1 MIEVRDLQKSYGD
14 LLAVDRISF
23 TACEGTVFGLLG
35 PNGAGK
41 STTISC
47 LSGLLKPTAGSVRVG
62 GFDMSSDA
70 VKAKASLGIVPQ
82 ELAIYED
89 LSAREN
95 LSFWGAAYGLKGS
108 KLKQRVEHV
117 LNRIGLADRAG
128 DLPKE
133 YSGGMKRRLNFGC
146 GLVHEPGILLLDE
159 PTVGVDP
166 QSREHLFELV
176 REEKAKGTCVL
187 YTTHYMEEAEKL
199 CDELAIIDHG
209 KIIASGTLNELR
221 AEFGGNDIIQ
231 LSGSFDPP
239 RVEQAVTELNGEVLS
254 LDSGALLMAIKD
266 GARNLPAIL
275 QGIGATGADIHDT
288 RLSEPNLESLFL
300 KLTGKELRA

>member
-1 MIEVRDLQKSYGD
+1 MIEVSGLQKSYGD
-14 LLAVDRISF
+14 LVAVNRISF
-23 TACEGTVFGLLG
+23 SVRPGSVFGLLG

-47 LSGLLKPTAGSVRVG
+47 LSGLLKPTAGSITIS
-62 GFDMSSDA
+62 GFDMAGEA
-70 VKAKASLGIVPQ
+70 VKAKATLGIVPQ

-89 LSAREN
+89 LSAQDN
-95 LSFWGAAYGLKGS
+95 LAYWGAAYGLKGAR
-108 KLKQRVEHV
+108 LKQRVAHV
-117 LNRIGLADRAG
+117 LNRIGLTDRAS
-128 DLPKE
+128 DLPKQ

-146 GLVHEPGILLLDE
+146 GLVHEPGVLLLDE

-166 QSREHLFELV
+166 QSRERLFDLV

-187 YTTHYMEEAEKL
+187 YTTHYMEEAERL

-209 KIIASGTLNELR
+209 KIIAAGTLKELR

-231 LSGSFDPP
+231 LSGTFDLA
-239 RVEQAVTELNGEVLS
+239 RVEQAVAELNANVLS
-254 LDSGALLMAIKD
+254 LSTEVLMIAIKD

-275 QGIGATGADIHDT
+275 QGISATGADIHDT

-300 KLTGKELRA
+300 KLTGKDLRA

>member
-1 MIEVRDLQKSYGD
+1 LIEVRDLQKSYGD
-14 LLAVDRISF
+14 LVAVDRVSF
-23 TACEGTVFGLLG
+23 SARPGTVFGLLG

-47 LSGLLKPTAGSVRVG
+47 LSGLLKPTAGSITVG
-62 GFDMSSDA
+62 GFDMASDA
-70 VKAKASLGIVPQ
+70 VKAKATLGIVPQ

-89 LSAREN
+89 LSAKDN
-95 LSFWGAAYGLKGS
+95 LAYWGAAYGLKGAG
-108 KLKQRVEHV
+108 LKQRVDHI
-117 LNRIGLADRAG
+117 LNRIGLTDRAN

-146 GLVHEPGILLLDE
+146 GLVHEPKILLLDE

-166 QSREHLFELV
+166 QSRERLFDLV
-176 REEKAKGTCVL
+176 KEEKAKGTCVL

-209 KIIASGTLNELR
+209 KIIAAGTLKELR

-231 LSGSFDPP
+231 LTGSFDLTLVE
-239 RVEQAVTELNGEVLS
+239 RVIAELNADALS
-254 LDSGALLMAIKD
+254 LNTEVVMIAIRD
-266 GARNLPAIL
+266 GARNLPAVL
-275 QGIGATGADIHDT
+275 QGISATGADIHDT

-300 KLTGKELRA
+300 KLTGKDLRA

>member
-1 MIEVRDLQKSYGD
+1 MIKVSNLQKFYGD
-14 LLAVDRISF
+14 RVAVDQVSF
-23 TACEGTVFGLLG
+23 SVDAGTVFGLLG

-47 LSGLLKPTAGSVRVG
+47 LSGLLKPTGGSISVG
-62 GFDMSSDA
+62 GFDMSSA
-70 VKAKASLGIVPQ
+70 AIKAKASLGIVPQ

-89 LSAREN
+89 LSARDN
-95 LSFWGAAYGLKGS
+95 LAYWGAAYGLKGDH
-108 KLKQRVEHV
+108 LKQRVDHV
-117 LNRIGLADRAG
+117 LNRIGLADRAD
-128 DLPKE
+128 DLPKH

-146 GLVHEPGILLLDE
+146 GLVHEPKILLLDE

-166 QSREHLFELV
+166 QSRKRLFDLV
-176 REEKAKGTCVL
+176 RDEKAKGTCVL

-209 KIIASGTLNELR
+209 KIIARGTLAELR
-221 AEFGGNDIIQ
+221 AEFGGNDLIQ
-231 LSGSFDPP
+231 LSGSFDQAK
-239 RVEQAVTELNGEVLS
+239 VEQAVAELQAEVLS
-254 LDSGALLMAIKD
+254 INSEVVMIAIKD
-266 GARNLPAIL
+266 GARNLPAVLAEIS
-275 QGIGATGADIHDT
+275 ATGADIHDT

>member
-1 MIEVRDLQKSYGD
+1 LIEVRDLQKSYGD
-14 LLAVDRISF
+14 LVAVNRISF
-23 TACEGTVFGLLG
+23 AIGAGTVFGLLG

-47 LSGLLKPTAGSVRVG
+47 LSGLLRPTAGSITIG
-62 GFDMSSDA
+62 GFDMARDA

-89 LSAREN
+89 LSAQDN
-95 LSFWGAAYGLKGS
+95 LAYWGAAYGLKGTR
-108 KLKQRVEHV
+108 LKQRVAHV
-117 LNRIGLADRAG
+117 LNRIGLTDRANH
-128 DLPKE
+128 LPKH

-146 GLVHEPGILLLDE
+146 GLVHEPRTLLLDE

-166 QSREHLFELV
+166 QSRERLFDLV

-199 CDELAIIDHG
+199 CDELAIIDRG
-209 KIIASGTLNELR
+209 KIIAAGTLNELR
-221 AEFGGNDIIQ
+221 AEFGGNDIIR
-231 LSGSFDPP
+231 LSGSFDLP
-239 RVEQAVTELNGEVLS
+239 RVEQAVAELQADVLS
-254 LDSGALLMAIKD
+254 LSTEFLMIAIKD

-275 QGIGATGADIHDT
+275 QGISATGADIHDT

>member
-1 MIEVRDLQKSYGD
+1 MIEVKGLQKLYGD
-14 LLAVDRISF
+14 LVAVDQVSF
-23 TACEGTVFGLLG
+23 SARPGSVFGLLG

-47 LSGLLKPTAGSVRVG
+47 LSGLLRPTAGSVTVA
-62 GFDMSSDA
+62 GFEVTGDA

-89 LSAREN
+89 LSARHN
-95 LSFWGAAYGLKGS
+95 LSYWGAAYGLKGAG
-108 KLKQRVEHV
+108 LKQRVEHV
-117 LNRIGLADRAG
+117 LNRIGLSDRAD
-128 DLPKE
+128 DLPKQ

-146 GLVHEPGILLLDE
+146 GLVHEPKILLLDE

-166 QSREHLFELV
+166 QSREHLFDLV

-199 CDELAIIDHG
+199 CDDLAIIDHG
-209 KIIASGTLNELR
+209 KIIASGTLKELR

-231 LSGSFDPP
+231 LSGSFNPSK
-239 RVEQAVTELNGEVLS
+239 VEAVVAGLEAEVLS
-254 LDSGALLMAIKD
+254 LSTETLMITLRD
-266 GARNLPAIL
+266 GARNLPAVL
-275 QGIGATGADIHDT
+275 QGISATGAEIHDT

>member
-1 MIEVRDLQKSYGD
+1 LIEVKDLQKSYGD
-14 LLAVDRISF
+14 LVAVNRVSF
-23 TACEGTVFGLLG
+23 TTSAGTIFGLLG

-41 STTISC
+41 STIISC
-47 LSGLLKPTAGSVRVG
+47 LSGLLKPTAGSVKVG
-62 GFDMSSDA
+62 GFDLSVDA
-70 VKAKASLGIVPQ
+70 IKAKKSLGIVPQ

-95 LSFWGAAYGLKGS
+95 LAFWGAAYGLKGD
-108 KLKQRVEHV
+108 KLNQRVEHV
-117 LNRIGLADRAG
+117 INRIGLADRAG

-209 KIIASGTLNELR
+209 KIIASGTLDELR

-231 LSGSFDPP
+231 LSGSFDTPM
-239 RVEQAVTELNGEVLS
+239 VEQAVSELNGEVLS
-254 LDSGALLMAIKD
+254 LDTNALLMAISD
-266 GARNLPAIL
+266 GARNLPVIL
-275 QGIGATGADIHDT
+275 QRISATGADIHDT

-300 KLTGKELRA
+300 KLTGKDLRA

>member
-14 LLAVDRISF
+14 LVAVDRVSF
-23 TACEGTVFGLLG
+23 SARAGTVFGLLG

-47 LSGLLKPTAGSVRVG
+47 LSGLLKPTAGSIMVG
-62 GFDMSSDA
+62 GFDIVSDA

-89 LSAREN
+89 LSAKDN
-95 LSFWGAAYGLKGS
+95 LAYWGAAYGLKGAG
-108 KLKQRVEHV
+108 LKQRVDLI
-117 LNRIGLADRAG
+117 LNRIGLTDRAN

-146 GLVHEPGILLLDE
+146 GLVHEPKILLLDE

-166 QSREHLFELV
+166 QSRERLFDLV
-176 REEKAKGTCVL
+176 KEEKAKGTCVL

-209 KIIASGTLNELR
+209 RIIAAGTLKELR

-231 LSGSFDPP
+231 LTGSFDLAL
-239 RVEQAVTELNGEVLS
+239 VEKAIAELNADALS
-254 LDSGALLMAIKD
+254 LNTEVVMIAIRD
-266 GARNLPAIL
+266 GARNLPAVL
-275 QGIGATGADIHDT
+275 QGISTTGADIHDT